1 MASTLFPPIVES
13 WMPAFVA
20 SEGVSIPY
28 TVSSLSAGGS
38 GKIDYSLRLAN
49 SNKGIEET
57 IPAGS
62 PFSITGNKF
71 TAGCTYKL
79 QVRFNKSSVCFEHY
93 F

>member
-49 SNKGIEET
+49 SNKGI
-57 IPAGS
+57 
-62 PFSITGNKF
+62 
-71 TAGCTYKL
+71 
-79 QVRFNKSSVCFEHY
+79 
-93 F
+93 